1 MALVRQ
7 FLLQALVIAVPFLL
21 QGCGTSDDSQPS
33 KARKAS
39 EVVNVPGW
47 PDVKGKFPLSFGIKA
62 GSLVYA
68 SGMQGMDMK
77 TMKLVEGGVQEETK
91 QILKNL
97 GELLQAAGSSMQQV
111 TLCSVSLVNI
121 TRDFKD
127 MNQAYSSF
135 WPAAPPARVAVQV
148 AALAGNASVEIQCT
162 AALDGKNRTTVQV
175 PGFPDLTAKGF
186 PLSWATKVDG
196 MLYLSGAQGMDMATG
211 KVVSGGV
218 QAETT
223 QALQNLEK
231 VLQAASS
238 NAGRVVACSVSLTN
252 MSDFSEMNQAYQA
265 FWPKSPELGGLPSR
279 VCVEVSAL
287 AGTGKVEI
295 QCTAAGTDVPHGE
308 VPSVVKVPGWP
319 EMKGF
324 PFSAGAKVDGIAFI
338 SGNQGVDMKTSKLVQ
353 GGHTRG
359 GESLRHRRGL
369 PQCLQQLGALARGAA
384 VEIRCLAGSPP
395 LRWVGWRSPCE
406 GAIASDRGRMAVV
419 KTVLGAHFG

>member
-238 NAGRVVACSVSLTN
+238 NAGRAPAATA
-252 MSDFSEMNQAYQA
+252 Q
-265 FWPKSPELGGLPSR
+265 KLGG
-279 VCVEVSAL
+279 
-287 AGTGKVEI
+287 
-295 QCTAAGTDVPHGE
+295 TAAT
-308 VPSVVKVPGWP
+308 
-319 EMKGF
+319 
-324 PFSAGAKVDGIAFI
+324 A
-338 SGNQGVDMKTSKLVQ
+338 
-353 GGHTRG
+353 
-359 GESLRHRRGL
+359 
-369 PQCLQQLGALARGAA
+369 QLGGVCRAAPRAVARFALT
-384 VEIRCLAGSPP
+384 
-395 LRWVGWRSPCE
+395 PC
-406 GAIASDRGRMAVV
+406 
-419 KTVLGAHFG
+419 TQPLGACVSFRRKCLCSACYRAASQSWMLSTLASREKAWNVSGGVK